1 MNFTA
6 KETMYHGNRGLIQA
20 GESINFS
27 EEEIKE
33 FEPDYF
39 KQLFSGNEDEVAK
52 IFNPKSKA
60 KDKEP
65 GTETEPGDKTPPDEN
80 KKCIVSDVP
89 LAFIDYI
96 YDVTDLDVWDSISL
110 YMLQCKLASALAMP
124 LTGDRGLFDQAYKLY
139 QAAVQEA
146 KGMNAKE
153 RKQDTVYISNYVKA
167 RAW

>member
-20 GESINFS
+20 GESIDFS

-52 IFNPKSKA
+52 IFNPKSKF

-65 GTETEPGDKTPPDEN
+65 GTETKLGDKTSLDENTEGDNTGNENPPDEN
-80 KKCIVSDVP
+80 
-89 LAFIDYI
+89 
-96 YDVTDLDVWDSISL
+96 
-110 YMLQCKLASALAMP
+110 
-124 LTGDRGLFDQAYKLY
+124 TGDEKPKKTSKKKTDAT
-139 QAAVQEA
+139 E
-146 KGMNAKE
+146 E
-153 RKQDTVYISNYVKA
+153 
-167 RAW
+167 

>member
-20 GESINFS
+20 GENIDFS

-52 IFNPKSKA
+52 IFNPKSKS
-60 KDKEP
+60 KDKDP

-80 KKCIVSDVP
+80 TEGDNTGNENP
-89 LAFIDYI
+89 PDEN
-96 YDVTDLDVWDSISL
+96 
-110 YMLQCKLASALAMP
+110 
-124 LTGDRGLFDQAYKLY
+124 TGDEKP
-139 QAAVQEA
+139 
-146 KGMNAKE
+146 KKTS
-153 RKQDTVYISNYVKA
+153 KKKTDTTEE
-167 RAW
+167 

>member
-20 GESINFS
+20 GESIDFS

-52 IFNPKSKA
+52 IFNSKSKA

-65 GTETEPGDKTPPDEN
+65 STETQPPETEPGDKNTPDEN
-80 KKCIVSDVP
+80 TEGDNTGNEKPKKTNKKK
-89 LAFIDYI
+89 
-96 YDVTDLDVWDSISL
+96 TD
-110 YMLQCKLASALAMP
+110 
-124 LTGDRGLFDQAYKLY
+124 TT
-139 QAAVQEA
+139 E
-146 KGMNAKE
+146 E
-153 RKQDTVYISNYVKA
+153 
-167 RAW
+167 